1 MFEEVQ
7 DIFNIHRNRDGY
19 TELKCGRGERKV
31 CYVFIAILHLFY
43 HYDSAPFLSSLRFCT
58 FLMILTIVNLHQIYI
73 IYFQGYKKCA
83 VKARLYKKPNGGY
96 KVTMPEPRPP
106 HTCGEECDMSKRK
119 NVDYIP
125 IRKSLQGMI
134 KLGNYDCIQYI

>member
-43 HYDSAPFLSSLRFCT
+43 HLYDSAP

-73 IYFQGYKKCA
+73 IYFQGYMKCA
-83 VKARLYKKPNGGY
+83 VKAKVFKKANGGRRI
-96 KVTMPEPRPP
+96 TMPEPRPT
-106 HTCGEECDMSKRK
+106 HTCGEVCDMKKRK
-119 NVDYIP
+119 NCDYID
-125 IRKSLQGMI
+125 I
-134 KLGNYDCIQYI
+134 KT

>member
-73 IYFQGYKKCA
+73 IYFQGYLKCA
-83 VKARLYKKPNGGY
+83 VTAKVFKKANGGRRI
-96 KVTMPEPRPP
+96 TMPEPRPTN
-106 HTCGEECDMSKRK
+106 TCGEVCDMKKRK
-119 NVDYIP
+119 NCDYID
-125 IRKSLQGMI
+125 IKKSARGMI
-134 KLGNYDCIQYI
+134 GLGN

>member
-43 HYDSAPFLSSLRFCT
+43 PHLYLFDDINYCESAPNIYYLLSGLPEVCSEGQGVQKGQWREEDYNAGTKADAHLWRSL
-58 FLMILTIVNLHQIYI
+58 
-73 IYFQGYKKCA
+73 
-83 VKARLYKKPNGGY
+83 
-96 KVTMPEPRPP
+96 
-106 HTCGEECDMSKRK
+106 
-119 NVDYIP
+119 
-125 IRKSLQGMI
+125 
-134 KLGNYDCIQYI
+134 

>member
-43 HYDSAPFLSSLRFCT
+43 HYDSAPFFIL
-58 FLMILTIVNLHQIYI
+58 ILTILHLFDDINYCESAPNIY
-73 IYFQGYKKCA
+73 YLLSGLQEVCSEGQALQKTQRRVQGHDA
-83 VKARLYKKPNGGY
+83 GTEAAAHLWGRV
-96 KVTMPEPRPP
+96 
-106 HTCGEECDMSKRK
+106 
-119 NVDYIP
+119 
-125 IRKSLQGMI
+125 
-134 KLGNYDCIQYI
+134 

>member
-43 HYDSAPFLSSLRFCT
+43 PHLYDSAPFCLRSRPIYLNVVSELVSLPCSKSNV
-58 FLMILTIVNLHQIYI
+58 LTLTY
-73 IYFQGYKKCA
+73 
-83 VKARLYKKPNGGY
+83 
-96 KVTMPEPRPP
+96 
-106 HTCGEECDMSKRK
+106 
-119 NVDYIP
+119 
-125 IRKSLQGMI
+125 
-134 KLGNYDCIQYI
+134 